1 MQQIRDEF
9 VVALE
14 IQIADVKKNHTIA
27 RFDAL
32 AQNLNGLA
40 VPFEQRPKIFGH
52 LRPLHHL
59 TERVVRQVRN
69 DSRRQSIFR
78 RSFDDQGELR
88 RRLGKFHSRLGR
100 RILRSIDD
108 VAPPNQICERRG
120 IETELFLRNR
130 RNQLGARLVV
140 RFVKHVLGGSLAE
153 MFRIRGCQERAL
165 MVVEPPRH
173 LRRIRILEVHDD
185 VFIAIEEVVFPRL
198 SGAVGHARE
207 AKFRVLVKLFPVEA
221 VKKSGG
227 SRAIE
232 AAIVETEPDL
242 GHDWAFAPS
251 LSQSQTAG
259 GTKPSKMYACT
270 TIVKKKYRQRQ
281 LTWRRLDRV
290 SQFTVSVRAGVL
302 WQNAVVLQR
311 LTERKEWK
319 FFGVLPKADPGLA
332 AAWWTALLLRG
343 ILPAAFAIA
352 MGVLVGA
359 VQRGDALAGPL
370 AFADAIFV
378 LLQVLS
384 PIHQAVSANL
394 GDRTAAWLYDRL
406 TEACVHPPGMGHLE
420 DPTLTSDLT
429 VARDF
434 DLGMTG
440 PPLSISLD
448 FIASGMAEMIGGVA
462 CAVILARYAWWAPI
476 VLAGAWLATHWLL
489 RESAIWRDRN
499 TEEVRG
505 AQRDADYAYR
515 LAVDPPAGKELRL
528 FGLAAWTIDRFIAR
542 RTRLHELQYA
552 ATRLRERP
560 VIWSLLLVVSANVLV
575 FWLLASAAAHG
586 RISLGEAVVY
596 VQSAVGVSMIAFG
609 GFSWALDGAAAP
621 VAAVLRLEPAM
632 RPAGALR
639 SGDRPAGITP
649 PTREIRL
656 RDVTFAYPAGTPVLE
671 HFDLT
676 IPAGSSLAI
685 VGQNGAGKTTI
696 AKLLCRLYDPQ
707 AGAIEIDGV
716 DLRELDLASWRAR
729 VAAVFQDFIRLEL
742 PLRDNVAPAGAPDDV
757 VRAALESAGATN
769 LAALDTVLA
778 RGYSGG
784 TDLSGGQ
791 WQRVALA
798 RALAA
803 VKLGAGVVL
812 LDEPTAQLDVRGE
825 AEIFDRL
832 LAATRHCTTILIS
845 HRFST
850 VRHADRICVLEH
862 GRVIEFGTHD
872 ELMAL
877 AGRYR
882 TMFDLQAQR
891 FKVPDEELGTT
902 YDVLT

>member
-1 MQQIRDEF
+1 
-9 VVALE
+9 
-14 IQIADVKKNHTIA
+14 
-27 RFDAL
+27 
-32 AQNLNGLA
+32 
-40 VPFEQRPKIFGH
+40 
-52 LRPLHHL
+52 
-59 TERVVRQVRN
+59 
-69 DSRRQSIFR
+69 
-78 RSFDDQGELR
+78 
-88 RRLGKFHSRLGR
+88 
-100 RILRSIDD
+100 
-108 VAPPNQICERRG
+108 
-120 IETELFLRNR
+120 
-130 RNQLGARLVV
+130 
-140 RFVKHVLGGSLAE
+140 
-153 MFRIRGCQERAL
+153 
-165 MVVEPPRH
+165 
-173 LRRIRILEVHDD
+173 
-185 VFIAIEEVVFPRL
+185 
-198 SGAVGHARE
+198 
-207 AKFRVLVKLFPVEA
+207 
-221 VKKSGG
+221 
-227 SRAIE
+227 
-232 AAIVETEPDL
+232 
-242 GHDWAFAPS
+242 
-251 LSQSQTAG
+251 
-259 GTKPSKMYACT
+259 
-270 TIVKKKYRQRQ
+270 
-281 LTWRRLDRV
+281 
-290 SQFTVSVRAGVL
+290 L
-302 WQNAVVLQR
+302 WQNAVVLQQ

-319 FFGVLPKADPGLA
+319 FFSVLPKADPGLA

-343 ILPAAFAIA
+343 MLPAAFAIA
-352 MGVLVGA
+352 MGVLVAA
-359 VQRGDALAGPL
+359 VQHGRLLAGPL
-370 AFADAIFV
+370 ALAGTIFV

-384 PIHQAVSANL
+384 PIHQALSANL

-406 TEACVHPPGMGHLE
+406 AEACVRPPGMGHLE
-420 DPTLTSDLT
+420 DPALTGDLT

-440 PPLSISLD
+440 PPLAISLD
-448 FIASGMAEMIGGVA
+448 FIASGMVEMVGGIA

-489 RESAIWRDRN
+489 RESAVWRDRN

-515 LAVDPPAGKELRL
+515 LAVDPPASKELRL
-528 FGLAAWTIDRFIAR
+528 FGLAGWTIDRFVAR

-560 VIWSLLLVVSANVLV
+560 VLWSMLLVVSANVLV
-575 FWLLASAAAHG
+575 FWLLANAAAAG
-586 RISLGEAVVY
+586 RISLGEVVVY

-639 SGDRPAGITP
+639 SGNRPANATP
-649 PTREIRL
+649 AREIRL
-656 RDVTFAYPAGTPVLE
+656 RDVTFAYPAGASTPGSTSAPVLQ

-707 AGAIEIDGV
+707 SGAIEIDGI
-716 DLRELDLASWRAR
+716 DIRDFELASWRSR

-757 VRAALESAGATN
+757 VRSALESAGATN
-769 LAALDTVLA
+769 LAGLDTVLA
-778 RGYSGG
+778 RGYDGG

-791 WQRVALA
+791 WQRIALA

-803 VKLGAGVVL
+803 VSLGAGVVL

-832 LAATRHCTTILIS
+832 LTATRRCTTILIS

-862 GRVIEFGTHD
+862 GRVIELGTHD

-877 AGRYR
+877 GGRYR

-891 FKVPDEELGTT
+891 FNIPDEEGTT
-902 YDVLT
+902 YDVLS

>member
-1 MQQIRDEF
+1 MS
-9 VVALE
+9 
-14 IQIADVKKNHTIA
+14 
-27 RFDAL
+27 
-32 AQNLNGLA
+32 
-40 VPFEQRPKIFGH
+40 
-52 LRPLHHL
+52 LRH
-59 TERVVRQVRN
+59 EGV
-69 DSRRQSIFR
+69 
-78 RSFDDQGELR
+78 
-88 RRLGKFHSRLGR
+88 
-100 RILRSIDD
+100 
-108 VAPPNQICERRG
+108 
-120 IETELFLRNR
+120 
-130 RNQLGARLVV
+130 
-140 RFVKHVLGGSLAE
+140 
-153 MFRIRGCQERAL
+153 
-165 MVVEPPRH
+165 
-173 LRRIRILEVHDD
+173 
-185 VFIAIEEVVFPRL
+185 
-198 SGAVGHARE
+198 
-207 AKFRVLVKLFPVEA
+207 
-221 VKKSGG
+221 
-227 SRAIE
+227 
-232 AAIVETEPDL
+232 
-242 GHDWAFAPS
+242 
-251 LSQSQTAG
+251 
-259 GTKPSKMYACT
+259 SKT
-270 TIVKKKYRQRQ
+270 PENPI
-281 LTWRRLDRV
+281 
-290 SQFTVSVRAGVL
+290 L
-302 WQNAVVLQR
+302 WQNASVLQL

-319 FFGVLPKADPGLA
+319 FFAVLPKADLGLA
-332 AAWWTALLLRG
+332 LAWWTALLLRG

-359 VQRGDALAGPL
+359 VYRGDPLAGPL
-370 AFADAIFV
+370 AFAGAIFV
-378 LLQVLS
+378 LLQTLS

-406 TEACVHPPGMGHLE
+406 TEACVRPPGMGHLE
-420 DPTLTSDLT
+420 DPALTSDLT

-440 PPLSISLD
+440 PPLSFSMD
-448 FIASGMAEMIGGVA
+448 FIASGMVEMIGGIA
-462 CAVILARYAWWAPI
+462 SAVILARYAWWAPV

-515 LAVDPPAGKELRL
+515 LAVDPPASKELRL
-528 FGLAAWTIDRFIAR
+528 FGLAGWTIERFIAR

-560 VIWSLLLVVSANVLV
+560 VIWSMLLVVSANVLV
-575 FWLLASAAAHG
+575 FWLLANAAASG
-586 RISLGEAVVY
+586 RISLGEVVVY
-596 VQSAVGVSMIAFG
+596 VQSAIGVSMIAFG

-632 RPAGALR
+632 RPAGRLR
-639 SGDRPAGITP
+639 SEGHSGDRRADGTPA
-649 PTREIRL
+649 REIRL
-656 RDVTFAYPAGTPVLE
+656 RDVTFAYPAGASVLE

-685 VGQNGAGKTTI
+685 VGQNGAGKTTL

-707 AGAIEIDGV
+707 SGAIEIDGV
-716 DLRELDLASWRAR
+716 DLREFDLASWRSR

-757 VRAALESAGATN
+757 VRSALESAGATN
-769 LAALDTVLA
+769 LASLDTVLA
-778 RGYSGG
+778 RGYDGG

-791 WQRVALA
+791 WQRIALA

-803 VKLGAGVVL
+803 VTLGAGVVL

-862 GRVIEFGTHD
+862 GRVIELGTHD

-877 AGRYR
+877 AGRYW
-882 TMFDLQAQR
+882 TMFNLQAQR
-891 FKVPDEELGTT
+891 FNLPGFDIPDEEGKT
-902 YDVLT
+902 YDVLA